1 MLEMCISVV
10 APFEEVA
17 ANGDLERRH
26 MTPRVLILLC
36 GSANTSAAVQQVPRL
51 ALSDFYNAWNVDLSF
66 ETGPLLE
73 RDPTNDPAALEAL
86 LRKYRPAAGKSG
98 HAILFMADFSIE
110 GNHVN
115 GMLLDSGSRGAC
127 AVFTGSTVYA
137 ANKGDDRF
145 EVIAHEIGHMLNLVH
160 SEADESFPT
169 AMNQWD
175 RRSTASQLPARLQAW
190 QDLIQASGAAQR
202 PKITGYFAQGTR
214 SPLGLPMSTQC
225 QHWIG
230 TAQAGGLAPWGDP
243 FRGLGGDDRLLLNG
257 SQCTLSLH
265 VLDDQVHVGEPVD
278 CTVALHATGATPE
291 SRVIPQGLGLRDGT
305 IALSLRNPGGEV
317 HKYAAKIMLCSS
329 GGQRLLAPG
338 QSIRRSFSLLADRFG
353 LLFPEE
359 GGYEL
364 WAEVPALGLS
374 SAPVAIEVRAP
385 VSAFVSRKFRDFLAE
400 GMPTQH
406 REGWRAVTRAVN
418 DRTLSRRVRAHLA
431 SERVS
436 RRVLGNSS
444 ANAAL
449 IAAAGSETPRSMQK
463 NLLVRLARSR
473 HSAAADTAGV
483 RMLLDAAEA
492 ALRQDDDEHPSLD
505 YVALV
510 RQELERR
517 NP

>member
-1 MLEMCISVV
+1 
-10 APFEEVA
+10 
-17 ANGDLERRH
+17 
-26 MTPRVLILLC
+26 
-36 GSANTSAAVQQVPRL
+36 L
-51 ALSDFYNAWNVDLSF
+51 ADFYHAWNVDLSF

-73 RDPTNDPAALEAL
+73 RDPTNDPAALDAL
-86 LRKYRPAAGKSG
+86 LKKHRPAPGTSG
-98 HAILFMADFSIE
+98 PAVLFMADFSIE

-127 AVFTGSTVYA
+127 AVFTGSTVYSD
-137 ANKGDDRF
+137 NKGDDRF

-160 SEADESFPT
+160 SEADETFPT

-175 RRSTASQLPARLQAW
+175 RRSTVSKLPARQQTW
-190 QDLIQASGAAQR
+190 QDLIQASDALLR
-202 PKITGYFAQGTR
+202 PKITDYFGQGTR
-214 SPLGLPMSTQC
+214 SPLGLPMSTRC

-230 TAQAGGLAPWGDP
+230 AAHAGALAPWGDP
-243 FRGLGGDDRLLLNG
+243 FRGFGDDDRRLLDG
-257 SQCTLSLH
+257 SQFTLSLD
-265 VLDDQVHVGEPVD
+265 VPDAQVHVGEPVD
-278 CTVALHATGATPE
+278 CAVALHATGATPE
-291 SRVIPQGLGLRDGT
+291 SRMIPQGLGLRDGT

-317 HKYAAKIMLCSS
+317 RKYAAKVTLCSG

-338 QSIRRSFSLLADRFG
+338 QRIRRSFSLLADRFG

-359 GGYEL
+359 GIYEL
-364 WAEVPALGLS
+364 RAEVPALGLS
-374 SAPVAIEVRAP
+374 STPVAIDVRTP
-385 VSAFVSRKFRDFLAE
+385 VSAFASRHFRDFLAA

-406 REGWRAVTRAVN
+406 REGWRAVTRAIN
-418 DRTLSRRVRAHLA
+418 DHAVSRRVRAHLA

-436 RRVLGNSS
+436 KRVLGNSS

-449 IAAAGSETPRSMQK
+449 IAAAGGETPRSMQK

-473 HSAAADTAGV
+473 QSATADVAGV

-492 ALRQDDDEHPSLD
+492 ALRQDDDAHPSLD

-510 RQELERR
+510 RQELEWR

>member
-1 MLEMCISVV
+1 
-10 APFEEVA
+10 
-17 ANGDLERRH
+17 
-26 MTPRVLILLC
+26 MTLRVPLLLC
-36 GSANTSAAVQQVPRL
+36 GSNNTSAAVQQVPCA
-51 ALSDFYNAWNVDLSF
+51 ALTDFYRAWNVDLSF

-86 LRKYRPAAGKSG
+86 LKKHRPAPGKSG
-98 HAILFMADFSIE
+98 HAILFIADFSIE

-115 GMLLDSGSRGAC
+115 GILLDPGSRGAC
-127 AVFTGSTVYA
+127 AVFTGSTVYG

-175 RRSTASQLPARLQAW
+175 RRSTASQLPERRQAW
-190 QDLIQASGAAQR
+190 QDLIQVSAAAQR

-214 SPLGLPMSTQC
+214 SPLGLPMSTRC
-225 QHWIG
+225 QHWID
-230 TAQAGGLAPWGDP
+230 TAHARSLAPWGDP
-243 FRGLGGDDRLLLNG
+243 FRDLGGDDRRLLDG

-265 VLDDQVHVGEPVD
+265 VPDAQMHVGEPVD
-278 CTVALHATGATPE
+278 CTVSLHATGATPE

-317 HKYAAKIMLCSS
+317 RKYAPKITLCSS
-329 GGQRLLAPG
+329 GVQRLLAPG
-338 QSIRRSFSLLADRFG
+338 QRIRRSFSLLADRFG
-353 LLFPEE
+353 LLFPKK
-359 GGYEL
+359 GAYEL

-374 SAPVAIEVRAP
+374 SAPVTIEVRAP
-385 VSAFVSRKFRDFLAE
+385 VSAFVSRQFRDFLAD

-406 REGWRAVTRAVN
+406 REGWRAITRAIN
-418 DRTLSRRVRAHLA
+418 DHTLSRRVRAHLA

-463 NLLVRLARSR
+463 NLLVRLARCR
-473 HSAAADTAGV
+473 HRAAADAAGV

-492 ALRQDDDEHPSLD
+492 ALRQDDDAHSSLD
-505 YVALV
+505 YVAMV

-517 NP
+517 NR

>member
-1 MLEMCISVV
+1 
-10 APFEEVA
+10 
-17 ANGDLERRH
+17 
-26 MTPRVLILLC
+26 MTLRVPILLC
-36 GSANTSAAVQQVPRL
+36 GSNNTSAAVQQVPRAAL
-51 ALSDFYNAWNVDLSF
+51 ADFYHAWNVDLSF

-73 RDPTNDPAALEAL
+73 RDPTNDPAALDAL
-86 LRKYRPAAGKSG
+86 LKKHRPAPGKSG
-98 HAILFMADFSIE
+98 HAVLFMADFSIE

-115 GMLLDSGSRGAC
+115 GILLDSGSRGAC
-127 AVFTGSTVYA
+127 AVFTGSTVYGD
-137 ANKGDDRF
+137 NKGDDRF

-160 SEADESFPT
+160 SEADEAFPT

-175 RRSTASQLPARLQAW
+175 RRSTASQLPARRQAW

-202 PKITGYFAQGTR
+202 PKITGYFGQGTR
-214 SPLGLPMSTQC
+214 SPLGLPMSTRC

-243 FRGLGGDDRLLLNG
+243 FRGLGGDDRRLLDG
-257 SQCTLSLH
+257 SQCTLSLD
-265 VLDDQVHVGEPVD
+265 VPDAQVHVGEPVD

-291 SRVIPQGLGLRDGT
+291 SRMIPQGLGLRDGT

-317 HKYAAKIMLCSS
+317 RKYAAKVTLCSS

-338 QSIRRSFSLLADRFG
+338 QRIRRSFSLLADRFG
-353 LLFPEE
+353 LLFPKE

-364 WAEVPALGLS
+364 RAEVPALGLS
-374 SAPVAIEVRAP
+374 SAPVAIDVRAP
-385 VSAFVSRKFRDFLAE
+385 VSAFVSRQFRDFLAE

-406 REGWRAVTRAVN
+406 REGWRAVTRAIN
-418 DRTLSRRVRAHLA
+418 DPTLSRRVRAHLA

-436 RRVLGNSS
+436 KRVLGNSS

-449 IAAAGSETPRSMQK
+449 IAAAGGETPRSMQK

-473 HSAAADTAGV
+473 HGAAADAAGV

-492 ALRQDDDEHPSLD
+492 ALRQDDDAHPSLD